1 MNKIKVA
8 QTILCHNQQGVMNNK
23 SQHDLTR
30 EIEKREFD
38 LGLAPDDAYVKTAED
53 FLAGDVVV
61 FIDESKTD
69 RLMTVHKVQ
78 GDGVLLDGN
87 RNFALTHL
95 IRTATLAELKAKRRL
110 EGAVALFVPVDLS
123 PNSHDEARH
132 LDRALGAQG
141 WVT

>member
-1 MNKIKVA
+1 MNKTKVA
-8 QTILCHNQQGVMNNK
+8 QSILGHNQQGVMNNK

-30 EIEKREFD
+30 EIEKREFE
-38 LGLAPDDAYVKTAED
+38 LGLAPDDVYVKTAED

-61 FIDESKTD
+61 FKDESKTD
-69 RLMTVHKVQ
+69 RLMTVHRVQ
-78 GDGVLLDGN
+78 GNSVLLDGN

-95 IRTATLAELKAKRRL
+95 IRSATTAELKAKQRL
-110 EGAVALFVPVDLS
+110 PAPAALFVPVDLS

-132 LDRALGAQG
+132 LHRALGAQG

>member
-1 MNKIKVA
+1 M
-8 QTILCHNQQGVMNNK
+8 
-23 SQHDLTR
+23 
-30 EIEKREFD
+30 
-38 LGLAPDDAYVKTAED
+38 GLAPDDAYVKTAED

-61 FIDESKTD
+61 FIDKAKTD

-95 IRTATLAELKAKRRL
+95 IRTATTAELKAKQRL
-110 EGAVALFVPVDLS
+110 PAPAALFVPVDLS
-123 PNSHDEARH
+123 PNTHDEARH
-132 LDRALGAQG
+132 LHRALGAQG

>member
-1 MNKIKVA
+1 MNKTKVA
-8 QTILCHNQQGVMNNK
+8 QSNLGNNQLGKTNNK
-23 SQHDLTR
+23 SKHDLTR
-30 EIEKREFD
+30 EIEKREFE
-38 LGLAPDDAYVKTAED
+38 LGLAPDDAYVKTADD

-61 FIDESKTD
+61 FMDESKTD

-95 IRTATLAELKAKRRL
+95 IRTATPAELKAKQRL
-110 EGAVALFVPVDLS
+110 PAPAALFVPSSYETV
-123 PNSHDEARH
+123 NHDEARH
-132 LDRALGAQG
+132 LHRALGAQG

>member
-1 MNKIKVA
+1 MNKTKVA
-8 QTILCHNQQGVMNNK
+8 QSNLGNNQLGKTNNK

-30 EIEKREFD
+30 DIESREFE
-38 LGLAPDDAYVKTAED
+38 LGLAPDDAYVKTADD

-61 FIDESKTD
+61 FMDESKTG

-95 IRTATLAELKAKRRL
+95 IRSATTAELKAKQRL
-110 EGAVALFVPVDLS
+110 PAPVALFVPVDLS
-123 PNSHDEARH
+123 PNSHDETRH
-132 LDRALGAQG
+132 LHRALGAQG

>member
-1 MNKIKVA
+1 MNKTKVA
-8 QTILCHNQQGVMNNK
+8 QSILGHNQQGVMNNK

-30 EIEKREFD
+30 EIEKREFE

-61 FIDESKTD
+61 FMDESKTG

-95 IRTATLAELKAKRRL
+95 IRSATPAELKAKHRL
-110 EGAVALFVPVDLS
+110 EDAVALFVPVDLS

-132 LDRALGAQG
+132 LHRALGAQG